1 MRIGELA
8 ATANVPSR
16 TIRFYERRGVLPE
29 PERHANGYRAYDHR
43 TVERLDFIRRAQA
56 AELTLTQIRSI
67 IDIRAHGQSPCTHVT
82 ELLSTKLDHVRKLL
96 EELHALKIDL
106 VHLIQRGERLDPSRC
121 TPGEI
126 WQILTACQPADDI
139 D

>member
-1 MRIGELA
+1 MSPLSYSSSEWFVQPLEGGVGEPGS
-8 ATANVPSR
+8 VDDVG
-16 TIRFYERRGVLPE
+16 E
-29 PERHANGYRAYDHR
+29 
-43 TVERLDFIRRAQA
+43 
-56 AELTLTQIRSI
+56 
-67 IDIRAHGQSPCTHVT
+67 SPCTHVT

-96 EELHALKIDL
+96 EELHALEIDL

-126 WQILTACQPADDI
+126 CQILTACQPADDI